1 MTPPHALETICDLPP
16 PLRDIVLPAAADD
29 PGRGRPDLIGMDPA
43 AAAAAV
49 ALLPRPAIDRL
60 VREAGM
66 PSTPPSLLMS
76 SFCAVLASLPRVAAT
91 PGRKR
96 KRTDA

>member
-1 MTPPHALETICDLPP
+1 MTPSWALETICDLPE
-16 PLRDIVLPAAADD
+16 LVRGIVLPAAAND

-43 AAAAAV
+43 AAAAH
-49 ALLPRPAIDRL
+49 
-60 VREAGM
+60 EAEV